1 MSDKLRKSLNFEIEK
16 LQRRIEW
23 REDDIDEYIE
33 CLMTENLSDS
43 EKEGV
48 KKDIDDLQVEID
60 HLNFHIGVL
69 KRKIMKIREE

>member
-43 EKEGV
+43 EKESV

-69 KRKIMKIREE
+69 KRKIMNIREE

>member
-33 CLMTENLSDS
+33 CLMTENLSES
-43 EKEGV
+43 EKESV

-60 HLNFHIGVL
+60 HLKFHIGVL
-69 KRKIMKIREE
+69 KRKIMNIREE